1 MNGVCPKSKGIP
13 HVTSQS
19 PFCAVGA
26 SVRFSPAPLL
36 RVPYYV
42 AGLLY
47 HSLFRKSPK
56 KERVCLFRHTLSGSE
71 AFFAYRSIVLMV
83 FPFDSLMTLTPFAGA
98 ERRLPFKP

>member
-1 MNGVCPKSKGIP
+1 MLQAYSI
-13 HVTSQS
+13 T
-19 PFCAVGA
+19 
-26 SVRFSPAPLL
+26 
-36 RVPYYV
+36 PYFGR
-42 AGLLY
+42 A
-47 HSLFRKSPK
+47 KK